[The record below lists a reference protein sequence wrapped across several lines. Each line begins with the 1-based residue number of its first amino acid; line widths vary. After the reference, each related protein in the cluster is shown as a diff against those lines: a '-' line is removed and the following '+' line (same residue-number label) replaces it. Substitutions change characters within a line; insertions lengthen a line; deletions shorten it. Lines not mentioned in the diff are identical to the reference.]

1 MIVNK
6 KKKGGKKPKCKILVT
21 LLILVLASC
30 GPIKVQNVPSDDQIT
45 KVTEVVQNQG
55 VALQEIIK
63 ILQEK
68 KIIVSPEEKK

>member
-1 MIVNK
+1 MKNVI
-6 KKKGGKKPKCKILVT
+6 I
-21 LLILVLASC
+21 LILISIIAVAC
-30 GPIKVQNVPSDDQIT
+30 GPIKVQNVPSDDKIT
-45 KVTEVVQNQG
+45 EVIGVVQNQG

>member
-1 MIVNK
+1 MESHSLFKGLNMKKLIV
-6 KKKGGKKPKCKILVT
+6 GFSV
-21 LLILVLASC
+21 LILASC

-45 KVTEVVQNQG
+45 KVAEVVNNQG
-55 VALQEIIK
+55 QALQEIIK

>member
-1 MIVNK
+1 MKKIIV
-6 KKKGGKKPKCKILVT
+6 T
-21 LLILVLASC
+21 ALISATIVAC

-45 KVTEVVQNQG
+45 KVTEIVQNQG